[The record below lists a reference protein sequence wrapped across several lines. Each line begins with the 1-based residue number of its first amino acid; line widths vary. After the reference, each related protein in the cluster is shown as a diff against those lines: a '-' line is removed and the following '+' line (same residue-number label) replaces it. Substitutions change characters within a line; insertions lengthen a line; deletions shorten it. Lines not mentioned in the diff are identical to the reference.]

1 MDFAEIIQ
9 KNFDKMIGAEINSLN
24 NIIRNGDITFI
35 GKTPLPINCNF
46 YYNPQNG
53 EIVCFKEING
63 RERYLWMEGFLE
75 KGSLVITPKYKNI
88 KIKVTGFQIKEN
100 QTTAQKVIIDSV
112 RKYNKSKK
120 SEVSYIID

>member
-1 MDFAEIIQ
+1 
-9 KNFDKMIGAEINSLN
+9 
-24 NIIRNGDITFI
+24 
-35 GKTPLPINCNF
+35 
-46 YYNPQNG
+46 
-53 EIVCFKEING
+53 
-63 RERYLWMEGFLE
+63 MEGFLE